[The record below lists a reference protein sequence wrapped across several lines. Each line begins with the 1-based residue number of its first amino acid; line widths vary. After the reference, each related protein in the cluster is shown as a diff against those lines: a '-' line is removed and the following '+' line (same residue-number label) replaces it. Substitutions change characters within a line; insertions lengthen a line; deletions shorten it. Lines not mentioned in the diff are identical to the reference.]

1 MMQTLRNTHLTN
13 PVTNHPTNAPAV
25 RLLTVDADTAGQRL
39 DNFLIAQLKGVP
51 KTHIY
56 KLIRKAEVR
65 VNKKRPS
72 ADQRLA
78 AGDQV
83 RIPPVR
89 VAERAP
95 KPTPS
100 EQLKQTLDQ
109 AILYEDDHL
118 LVMNKPAGMAVH
130 GGSGVSLGMIEAV
143 RQWRPYASKWELVHR
158 LDRDTSGC
166 LVIAKK
172 PSVQKA
178 MQANW
183 ENFQKRYYAL
193 VAGQWSRKTQWVN
206 APLLKNILQS
216 GERMV
221 KVAQSGKPAL
231 SEFAIMQAWQ
241 SATLVQVTLHTGR
254 THQIRVHAQ
263 YQQHALLGDDKY
275 GNQQS
280 QQLSQQL
287 GVKRIQFH
295 AFELTFQHPITGQTH
310 HIQADMPEDMNATL
324 ARLSAQAGR

>member
-1 MMQTLRNTHLTN
+1 MIQTLSNTHVTN
-13 PVTNHPTNAPAV
+13 PTVKM
-25 RLLTVDADTAGQRL
+25 LTVDEYAAGQRL
-39 DNFLIAQLKGVP
+39 DNYLIHQLKGVP

-72 ADQRLA
+72 ADQRLVL
-78 AGDQV
+78 GDQV

-89 VAERAP
+89 IAEREP

-100 EQLKQTLDQ
+100 DQLKQTLDQ
-109 AILYEDDHL
+109 ALLYEDEHL
-118 LVMNKPAGMAVH
+118 LVLNKPAGMAVH

-166 LVIAKK
+166 LLIAKK
-172 PSVQKA
+172 PSALKSL
-178 MQANW
+178 QANW
-183 ENFQKRYYAL
+183 ENSQKRYYAL

-206 APLLKNILQS
+206 APLVKNVLQS

-221 KVAQSGKPAL
+221 KVSATGKSAL
-231 SEFAIMQAWQ
+231 SEFRIVQSWQ
-241 SATLVQVTLHTGR
+241 DVTLVQVSLHTGR

-263 YQQHALLGDDKY
+263 YQQHPLLGDDKY
-275 GNQQS
+275 GS
-280 QQLSQQL
+280 STSQQL
-287 GVKRIQFH
+287 GQRLGVKRLQLH
-295 AFELTFQHPITGQTH
+295 AFELIFQHPVTGQPC
-310 HIQADMPEDMNATL
+310 HIQAPMPADM
-324 ARLSAQAGR
+324 AGLIKQLG

>member
-1 MMQTLRNTHLTN
+1 MIQTLSNTHVTN
-13 PVTNHPTNAPAV
+13 PAV
-25 RLLTVDADTAGQRL
+25 KMLTVDEDSAGQRL
-39 DNFLIAQLKGVP
+39 DNYLISHLKGVP

-72 ADQRLA
+72 ADQRLL

-89 VAERAP
+89 VAEREP

-100 EQLKQTLDQ
+100 EQLKLLLDQ
-109 AILYEDDHL
+109 AVLYEDEHL
-118 LVMNKPAGMAVH
+118 LVMNKPSGMAVH

-143 RQWRPYASKWELVHR
+143 RQWRPYAGKWELVHR

-178 MQANW
+178 MQAHW
-183 ENFQKRYYAL
+183 ENVQKRYHAL
-193 VAGQWSRKTQWVN
+193 VAGPWSRKTQWVN
-206 APLLKNILQS
+206 APLAKNVLQS
-216 GERMV
+216 GERIV
-221 KVAQSGKPAL
+221 KVSQTGKPAL
-231 SEFAIMQAWQ
+231 SEFAIITAWKE
-241 SATLVQVTLHTGR
+241 ATLVQVTLHTGR

-275 GNQQS
+275 GSDISQRLT
-280 QQLSQQL
+280 QQLA
-287 GVKRIQFH
+287 VKRLMLH
-295 AFELTFQHPITGQTH
+295 AFELTFQHPVTGASH
-310 HIQADMPEDMNATL
+310 HITATMPADMQMIIKKLGNAP
-324 ARLSAQAGR
+324 

>member
-1 MMQTLRNTHLTN
+1 MMQTLSNKQVAN
-13 PVTNHPTNAPAV
+13 PAV
-25 RLLTVDADTAGQRL
+25 KILTVDEDSAGQRL
-39 DNFLIAQLKGVP
+39 DNYLIAHLKGVP

-72 ADQRLA
+72 ADQRLV

-89 VAERAP
+89 VAERDP
-95 KPTPS
+95 KPAPS
-100 EQLKQTLDQ
+100 DSLKHTLDQ
-109 AILYEDDHL
+109 AVLYEDEHL

-143 RQWRPYASKWELVHR
+143 RQWRPHAAKWELVHR

-193 VAGQWSRKTQWVN
+193 VVGKWAKKN
-206 APLLKNILQS
+206 AMGECPLT
-216 GERMV
+216 E
-221 KVAQSGKPAL
+221 
-231 SEFAIMQAWQ
+231 EYFAIW
-241 SATLVQVTLHTGR
+241 
-254 THQIRVHAQ
+254 
-263 YQQHALLGDDKY
+263 
-275 GNQQS
+275 
-280 QQLSQQL
+280 
-287 GVKRIQFH
+287 
-295 AFELTFQHPITGQTH
+295 
-310 HIQADMPEDMNATL
+310 
-324 ARLSAQAGR
+324 

>member
-13 PVTNHPTNAPAV
+13 PATNHANTPAV
-25 RLLTVDADTAGQRL
+25 HLLTVDADTAGQRL
-39 DNFLIAQLKGVP
+39 DNFLIAHLKGVP

-78 AGDQV
+78 EGDQV

-89 VAERAP
+89 VAERVP

-100 EQLKQTLDQ
+100 DTLKQTLDQ
-109 AILYEDDHL
+109 AVLYEDEYL
-118 LVMNKPAGMAVH
+118 LVLNKPAGMAVH

-166 LVIAKK
+166 LMIAKK
-172 PSVQKA
+172 PSVQKI
-178 MQANW
+178 MQAHW
-183 ENFQKRYYAL
+183 ETVQKRYYAL
-193 VAGQWSRKTQWVN
+193 VAGQWSRRTQWVN

-221 KVAQSGKPAL
+221 KVSQTGKPAL
-231 SEFAIMQAWQ
+231 SEFSIMQAWD
-241 SATLVQVTLHTGR
+241 SVTLVQVALHTGR

-263 YQQHALLGDDKY
+263 YQQHPLLGDDKY
-275 GNQQS
+275 GDEQS
-280 QQLSQQL
+280 QKVSQQL
-287 GVKRIQFH
+287 GVKRLQLH
-295 AFELTFQHPITGQTH
+295 AFELIFQHPITGEAC
-310 HIQADMPEDMNATL
+310 HIQADMPEDMKTTMI
-324 ARLSAQAGR
+324 RLSGSTTR